1 MISVSTEHDRHV
13 IPNWRSFGSTVSLGE
28 LDAYQ
33 TVERN
38 FPKVYDIDE
47 YIIDFQINKTTVHA
61 SELISAAIANNRLEA
76 KEVEEA
82 AYLIL
87 KNSDKVTSLQFDL
100 AKQILSPEL
109 LHKQY
114 INHHHEEDLLRYF
127 EDHETRI
134 KDKIKCARDSLKQ
147 FNFNPVL
154 YVELSRYYSII
165 GEEAKSIHAMKIAMH
180 LAKNN
185 RFVFR
190 CATRLFVHYHSEK
203 NDYLEQM
210 QRYLQ
215 KTPMVSHDP
224 WLMSAEISL
233 STLLD
238 RSSKFVKKGIG
249 IIDSKNYAP
258 FSLTELAS
266 NIATIEMFH
275 GSRKRSKTLFKEALK
290 APNDNT
296 LAQVKWALRKDPSLE
311 GSLQVSLDSFDT
323 KKKFEALTYD
333 SYFGRKDFNET
344 LTQAIHWL
352 IDQPFSKDAAM
363 FGSNIAATL
372 VSDQDKAI
380 ALVKAGLLSHPDD
393 PGLINNYAYSLSLD
407 NRPDEALDMLNKMK
421 ASNIAEET
429 KICLKATRGLA
440 LFRTRQHER
449 IEEGRA
455 LYQEAISDTKKM
467 NNSNLNWTA
476 IINYARE
483 ELIHDSKNAVEIV
496 KLLDMIPSETKNPS
510 IDFLKSD
517 LMGQCLDT
525 MKSLVANSPK

>member
-1 MISVSTEHDRHV
+1 MISLNTEHDRHV
-13 IPNWRSFGSTVSLGE
+13 IPNWRSFGATASLGE
-28 LDAYQ
+28 LNTCQ
-33 TVERN
+33 TISTKPIVD
-38 FPKVYDIDE
+38 YDIDE
-47 YIIDFQINKTTVHA
+47 YIIDFRLNRTLIHA
-61 SELISAAIANNRLEA
+61 SELISAAIANNKQDLR
-76 KEVEEA
+76 EVEDA
-82 AYLIL
+82 AYFIIDN
-87 KNSDKVTSLQFDL
+87 KNKATKLQQEL
-100 AKQILSPEL
+100 AIEMIYPEL
-109 LHKQY
+109 FQRQHPKY
-114 INHHHEEDLLRYF
+114 YSEEEDLKYF
-127 EDHETRI
+127 DNYKEKTRQ
-134 KDKIKCARDSLKQ
+134 KIKETKDSLNQ
-147 FNFNPVL
+147 FSNNPVL
-154 YVELSRYYSII
+154 YVELSRYYSIL
-165 GEEAKSIHAMKIAMH
+165 GEEDKSIHAMRIAMH

-190 CATRLFVHYHSEK
+190 CATRLFVHYNSEE
-203 NDYLEQM
+203 NGYLEQI

-215 KTPMVSHDP
+215 KTSIVAHDP

-233 STLLD
+233 STMLD
-238 RSSKFVKKGIG
+238 KSSKYIKKGIG
-249 IIDSKNYAP
+249 IIDSKNYSP
-258 FSLTELAS
+258 FSCTELAS

-275 GSRKRSKTLFKEALK
+275 GNRKKSKILFKEALK
-290 APNDNT
+290 DPNDNT
-296 LAQVKWALRKDPSLE
+296 LAQVKWASRKDPTLESLE
-311 GSLQVSLDSFDT
+311 VSLDKFNI

-333 SYFGRKDFNET
+333 SYFGKKNFDVT
-344 LTQAIHWL
+344 LKHAIHWL

-407 NRPDEALDMLNKMK
+407 NRPDEALDMLNKMR

-429 KICLKATRGLA
+429 KICIKATRGLA

-455 LYQEAISDTKKM
+455 LYQEAISDAKKM
-467 NNSNLNWTA
+467 NNSDLNWTA
-476 IINYARE
+476 ILNYARE